1 MSPIYLFD
9 ASSLV
14 KALKEAKLLPLGGQA
29 VQWLTIYEVLN
40 ALWKEVHLLNKL
52 SPKEASSLVEDFTD
66 LLQEMIIL
74 DPKGLEQDILRIAIS
89 KRITAYDASYIA
101 LAMKQGLTLITEDKK
116 LFRAA
121 SDLIKVLSLNN
132 IQ

>member
-1 MSPIYLFD
+1 MNPTYLFD

-52 SPKEASSLVEDFTD
+52 SPKEASSLVEDFTN

-89 KRITAYDASYIA
+89 KRITVYDASYIA

-116 LFRAA
+116 LFQAA
-121 SDLIKVLSLNN
+121 SDLIKVLSLDN
-132 IQ
+132 I

>member
-1 MSPIYLFD
+1 MNPTYLFD

-116 LFRAA
+116 LFQAA
-121 SDLIKVLSLNN
+121 SDLIKVLSLDN